1 MHDAGRA
8 VDDPRMHR
16 VAGWIFEDNLAKV
29 VEYITGL
36 PQHRTHQVG
45 PDKSSPWCPNLL
57 GGPQI
62 NGLLIRQFEPER
74 TDEGTRRVVGD

>member
-8 VDDPRMHR
+8 VDDRHMHR

-36 PQHRTHQVG
+36 PRHRTHQVG
-45 PDKSSPWCPNLL
+45 PDKSSP
-57 GGPQI
+57 
-62 NGLLIRQFEPER
+62 
-74 TDEGTRRVVGD
+74 